1 MVTVKNKKGA
11 LVPVER
17 PGPPGG
23 KRETNRRR
31 RVHELCRA
39 GEALFLVDGIAAVTV
54 ERITTEAGTSK
65 GNFYRYFADKEALVA
80 EIFSPV
86 RDGLDGA
93 LDACHITLGAATTHE
108 ELIAGYQALG
118 LSLGGLLLQH
128 SSAVRLYLQEGRAPA
143 VGARQPLRALSDR
156 IAERAIVLTQV
167 AQEVGLLAA
176 VDPRVSALAVVGAV
190 ERLLWAVL
198 TGEQVLDPT
207 QVAEMLIGIVLDG
220 MRPTTPAL

>member
-1 MVTVKNKKGA
+1 
-11 LVPVER
+11 
-17 PGPPGG
+17 
-23 KRETNRRR
+23 
-31 RVHELCRA
+31 
-39 GEALFLVDGIAAVTV
+39 
-54 ERITTEAGTSK
+54 
-65 GNFYRYFADKEALVA
+65 
-80 EIFSPV
+80 
-86 RDGLDGA
+86 
-93 LDACHITLGAATTHE
+93 
-108 ELIAGYQALG
+108 
-118 LSLGGLLLQH
+118 LLHH

-190 ERLLWAVL
+190 ERLLWAVF

-207 QVAEMLIGIVLDG
+207 QVAETLIGIVLDG